1 MRILVVEDERSLAG
15 FIEQTLKQHG
25 FAASVAGTLKEARE
39 LLAQPFDAV
48 ICDRRLPDGDGL
60 DLVKELRAAG
70 NNVPLLMLTALGL
83 PKERVL
89 GLDAG
94 ADDYLPKPFS
104 LFELLAR
111 VKALLRRS
119 GGPAGLLLEA
129 GNVQL
134 DTLHDTV
141 QVGGKAAQLGKR
153 EVVLLRHLLQ
163 RAGQVVGKDVL
174 EQALYGDTDER
185 SRTALEVAIHRLRK
199 LLTQA
204 GSDVNVVTVRGIGY
218 LLDEIEEPVKKAR
231 ARHE

>member
-1 MRILVVEDERSLAG
+1 MRILVIEDERALAG
-15 FIEQTLKQHG
+15 FIEQTLRQHG
-25 FAASVAGTLKEARE
+25 FAASVAGTLAEARQ

-60 DLVKELRAAG
+60 DLVKELRANG
-70 NNVPLLMLTALGL
+70 NHVPLLMLTALGL
-83 PKERVL
+83 PKERVS
-89 GLDAG
+89 GLEAG

-119 GGPAGLLLEA
+119 GGPAGLLLEL
-129 GNVQL
+129 GHLQL

-141 QVGGKAAQLGKR
+141 QVKGKTVALGKR

-174 EQALYGDTDER
+174 EQALYGDTDEK

-199 LLTQA
+199 VL
-204 GSDVNVVTVRGIGY
+204 GSVDSGTNLVTVRGIGY
-218 LLDEIEEPVKKAR
+218 LLEEAPK
-231 ARHE
+231 

>member
-1 MRILVVEDERSLAG
+1 MRILVIEDERALAG
-15 FIEQTLKQHG
+15 FIEQTLRQHG
-25 FAASVAGTLKEARE
+25 FAASVAGTLAEART
-39 LLAQPFDAV
+39 LLTQPFDAV

-83 PKERVL
+83 PKERVT
-89 GLDAG
+89 GLEAG

-119 GGPAGLLLEA
+119 GGPAGLLLEL

-134 DTLHDTV
+134 DTLHETV
-141 QVGGKAAQLGKR
+141 QVAGKTVALGKR

-174 EQALYGDTDER
+174 EQALYGDTDEK

-199 LLTQA
+199 LLTQVEA
-204 GSDVNVVTVRGIGY
+204 SVTVVTVRGIGY
-218 LLDEIEEPVKKAR
+218 LLEDMAAQDK
-231 ARHE
+231 

>member
-1 MRILVVEDERSLAG
+1 MKETDMRILVIEDERALAG
-15 FIEQTLKQHG
+15 FIEQTLRQHG
-25 FAASVAGTLKEARE
+25 FAASVAGTLAEART
-39 LLAQPFDAV
+39 LLTQPFDAV

-70 NNVPLLMLTALGL
+70 NHVRVSGL
-83 PKERVL
+83 E
-89 GLDAG
+89 AG

-119 GGPAGLLLEA
+119 GGPAGLLLEL

-134 DTLHDTV
+134 DTLHETV
-141 QVGGKAAQLGKR
+141 QVAGKTVALGKR

-174 EQALYGDTDER
+174 EQALYGDTDEK

-199 LLTQA
+199 MLTSVNA
-204 GSDVNVVTVRGIGY
+204 SVNVVTVRGIGY
-218 LLDEIEEPVKKAR
+218 LLEDTAK
-231 ARHE
+231 

>member
-1 MRILVVEDERSLAG
+1 MRILVIEDERSLAG
-15 FIEQTLKQHG
+15 FIEQTLRQQG
-25 FAASVAGTLKEARE
+25 FAASVAGTLKEARA
-39 LLAQPFDAV
+39 LLEQPFDAV

-60 DLVKELRAAG
+60 DLVKELRGTG
-70 NNVPLLMLTALGL
+70 NAVPILMLTALGM
-83 PKERVL
+83 PKERVA

-141 QVGGKAAQLGKR
+141 SVKGKAISLGKR
-153 EVVLLRHLLQ
+153 EVLLLRHLLQ

-174 EQALYGDTDER
+174 EQALYGDTGEK
-185 SRTALEVAIHRLRK
+185 SRTALEVAVHRLRK
-199 LLTQA
+199 LLTTS
-204 GSDVNVVTVRGIGY
+204 GSNLTIVTVRGIGY
-218 LLDEIEEPVKKAR
+218 LLDENTNPVTHA
-231 ARHE
+231 

>member
-1 MRILVVEDERSLAG
+1 MRILVIEDERALAG
-15 FIEQTLKQHG
+15 FIEQTLRQHG
-25 FAASVAGTLKEARE
+25 FAASVAGTLAEARP

-83 PKERVL
+83 PKERVT
-89 GLDAG
+89 GLEAG

-119 GGPAGLLLEA
+119 GGPAGLMLEL
-129 GNVQL
+129 GNVHL

-141 QVGGKAAQLGKR
+141 QVAGKTVALGKR

-174 EQALYGDTDER
+174 EQALYGDTDEK

-199 LLTQA
+199 LLTQVDA
-204 GSDVNVVTVRGIGY
+204 SINVVTVRGIGY
-218 LLDEIEEPVKKAR
+218 LLEEMKQ
-231 ARHE
+231 

>member
-1 MRILVVEDERSLAG
+1 MRILVVEDERALAG
-15 FIEQTLKQHG
+15 FIEQTLRQHG
-25 FAASVAGTLKEARE
+25 FAASVAGTLAEART
-39 LLAQPFDAV
+39 LLTQPFDAV

-70 NNVPLLMLTALGL
+70 NHVPLLMLTALGL
-83 PKERVL
+83 PKERVS
-89 GLDAG
+89 GLEAG

-119 GGPAGLLLEA
+119 GGPAGLLLEL

-134 DTLHDTV
+134 DTLHETV
-141 QVGGKAAQLGKR
+141 QVAGKTVALGKR

-174 EQALYGDTDER
+174 EQALYGDTDEK

-199 LLTQA
+199 MLTSVNA
-204 GSDVNVVTVRGIGY
+204 SVNVVTVRGIGY
-218 LLDEIEEPVKKAR
+218 LLEDTAK
-231 ARHE
+231 

>member
-1 MRILVVEDERSLAG
+1 MRILVIEDERALAG
-15 FIEQTLKQHG
+15 FIEQTLRQHG
-25 FAASVAGTLKEARE
+25 FAASVAGTLAEARP

-83 PKERVL
+83 PKERVA
-89 GLDAG
+89 GLEAG

-119 GGPAGLLLEA
+119 GGPAGLMLEL

-134 DTLHDTV
+134 DTLHETV
-141 QVGGKAAQLGKR
+141 QVAGKTVALGKR

-174 EQALYGDTDER
+174 EQALYGDTDEK

-199 LLTQA
+199 LLTQVEA
-204 GSDVNVVTVRGIGY
+204 SVTVVTVRGIGY
-218 LLDEIEEPVKKAR
+218 LLEDMATKR
-231 ARHE
+231 D

>member
-1 MRILVVEDERSLAG
+1 MRILVIEDERALAG
-15 FIEQTLKQHG
+15 FIEQTLRQHG
-25 FAASVAGTLKEARE
+25 FAASVAGTLAEART
-39 LLAQPFDAV
+39 LLTQPFDAV

-70 NNVPLLMLTALGL
+70 NHVPLLMLTALGL
-83 PKERVL
+83 PKERVA
-89 GLDAG
+89 GLEAG

-119 GGPAGLLLEA
+119 GGPAGLLLEL

-134 DTLHDTV
+134 DTLHETV
-141 QVGGKAAQLGKR
+141 QVAGKTVALGKR

-174 EQALYGDTDER
+174 EQALYGDTDEK

-199 LLTQA
+199 LLTSVDA
-204 GSDVNVVTVRGIGY
+204 SVTVVTVRGIGY
-218 LLDEIEEPVKKAR
+218 LLEDMALQR
-231 ARHE
+231 S

>member
-1 MRILVVEDERSLAG
+1 MRILVIEDERALAG
-15 FIEQTLKQHG
+15 FIEQTLRQHG
-25 FAASVAGTLKEARE
+25 FAASVAGTLAEART
-39 LLAQPFDAV
+39 LLTQPFDAV

-60 DLVKELRAAG
+60 DLVKELRAA
-70 NNVPLLMLTALGL
+70 NNHVPLLMLTALGL
-83 PKERVL
+83 PKERVA
-89 GLDAG
+89 GLEAG

-119 GGPAGLLLEA
+119 GGPAGLLLEL

-134 DTLHDTV
+134 DTLHETV
-141 QVGGKAAQLGKR
+141 QVAGKTVALGKR

-174 EQALYGDTDER
+174 EQALYGDTDEK

-199 LLTQA
+199 LLA
-204 GSDVNVVTVRGIGY
+204 SVDASVNVVTVRGIGY
-218 LLDEIEEPVKKAR
+218 LLEDMALQR
-231 ARHE
+231 S

>member
-1 MRILVVEDERSLAG
+1 MRILVIEDERALAG
-15 FIEQTLKQHG
+15 FIEQTLRQHG
-25 FAASVAGTLKEARE
+25 FAASVAGTLAEARP
-39 LLAQPFDAV
+39 LLTQPFDAV

-83 PKERVL
+83 PKERVA
-89 GLDAG
+89 GLEAG

-119 GGPAGLLLEA
+119 GGPAGLMLEL

-134 DTLHDTV
+134 DTLHETV
-141 QVGGKAAQLGKR
+141 QVAGKTVALGKR

-174 EQALYGDTDER
+174 EQALYGDTDEK

-199 LLTQA
+199 LLTQVEA
-204 GSDVNVVTVRGIGY
+204 SVTVVTVRGIGY
-218 LLDEIEEPVKKAR
+218 LLEDMAQQGK
-231 ARHE
+231 

>member
-1 MRILVVEDERSLAG
+1 MRILVIEDERALAG
-15 FIEQTLKQHG
+15 FIEQTLRQHG
-25 FAASVAGTLKEARE
+25 FAASVAGTLADART
-39 LLAQPFDAV
+39 LLTQPFDAV

-83 PKERVL
+83 PKERVT
-89 GLDAG
+89 GLEAG

-119 GGPAGLLLEA
+119 GGPAGLLLEL

-134 DTLHDTV
+134 DTLHETV
-141 QVGGKAAQLGKR
+141 QVAGKTVALGKR

-174 EQALYGDTDER
+174 EQALYGDTDEK

-199 LLTQA
+199 LLTQVEA
-204 GSDVNVVTVRGIGY
+204 SVTVVTVRGIGY
-218 LLDEIEEPVKKAR
+218 LLEDMATQNKL
-231 ARHE
+231 

>member
-1 MRILVVEDERSLAG
+1 MRILVIEDERALAG
-15 FIEQTLKQHG
+15 FIEQTLRQHG
-25 FAASVAGTLKEARE
+25 FAASVAGTLAEART
-39 LLAQPFDAV
+39 LLTQPFDAV

-70 NNVPLLMLTALGL
+70 NHVPLLMLTALGL
-83 PKERVL
+83 PKERVS
-89 GLDAG
+89 GLEAG

-119 GGPAGLLLEA
+119 GGPAGLVLEL

-134 DTLHDTV
+134 DTLHETV
-141 QVGGKAAQLGKR
+141 QVAGKTVALGKR

-174 EQALYGDTDER
+174 EQALYGDTDEK

-199 LLTQA
+199 MLT
-204 GSDVNVVTVRGIGY
+204 SVNASVTVVTVRGIGY
-218 LLDEIEEPVKKAR
+218 LLEDMAKQ
-231 ARHE
+231 

>member
-1 MRILVVEDERSLAG
+1 MRILVIEDERALAG
-15 FIEQTLKQHG
+15 FIEQTLRQHG
-25 FAASVAGTLKEARE
+25 FAASVAGTLAEARS
-39 LLAQPFDAV
+39 LLTQPFDAV

-70 NNVPLLMLTALGL
+70 NHVPLLMLTALGL
-83 PKERVL
+83 PKERVS
-89 GLDAG
+89 GLEAG

-119 GGPAGLLLEA
+119 GGPAGLMLEL
-129 GNVQL
+129 GHLQL

-141 QVGGKAAQLGKR
+141 QVKGKTVALGKR

-174 EQALYGDTDER
+174 EQALYGDTDEK

-199 LLTQA
+199 VL
-204 GSDVNVVTVRGIGY
+204 GSVDSGTNLVTVRGIGY
-218 LLDEIEEPVKKAR
+218 LLEEAPK
-231 ARHE
+231 

>member
-1 MRILVVEDERSLAG
+1 MRILVIEDERALAG
-15 FIEQTLKQHG
+15 FIEQTLRQHG
-25 FAASVAGTLKEARE
+25 FAASVAGTLAEGRT
-39 LLAQPFDAV
+39 LLTQPFDAV

-83 PKERVL
+83 PKERVT
-89 GLDAG
+89 GLEAG

-119 GGPAGLLLEA
+119 GGPAGLMLEL
-129 GNVQL
+129 GNVNL
-134 DTLHDTV
+134 DTLHETV
-141 QVGGKAAQLGKR
+141 QVAGKTVALGKR

-174 EQALYGDTDER
+174 EQALYGDTDEK

-199 LLTQA
+199 LLTQVEA
-204 GSDVNVVTVRGIGY
+204 SVTVVTVRGIGY
-218 LLDEIEEPVKKAR
+218 LLEEVK
-231 ARHE
+231 

>member
-1 MRILVVEDERSLAG
+1 MRILVIEDERALAG
-15 FIEQTLKQHG
+15 FIEQTLRQHG
-25 FAASVAGTLKEARE
+25 FAASVAGTLAEART
-39 LLAQPFDAV
+39 LLTQPFDAV

-70 NNVPLLMLTALGL
+70 NHVPLLMLTALGL
-83 PKERVL
+83 PKERVS
-89 GLDAG
+89 GLEAG

-119 GGPAGLLLEA
+119 GGPAGLLLEL

-134 DTLHDTV
+134 DTLHETV
-141 QVGGKAAQLGKR
+141 QVAGKTVALGKR

-174 EQALYGDTDER
+174 EQALYGDTDEK

-199 LLTQA
+199 MLSSVNA
-204 GSDVNVVTVRGIGY
+204 SVNVVTVRGIGY
-218 LLDEIEEPVKKAR
+218 LLEDTAAK
-231 ARHE
+231 

>member
-1 MRILVVEDERSLAG
+1 MRILVIEDERALAG
-15 FIEQTLKQHG
+15 FIEQTLRQHG
-25 FAASVAGTLKEARE
+25 FAASVAGTLAEART
-39 LLAQPFDAV
+39 LLTQPFDAV

-83 PKERVL
+83 PKERVT
-89 GLDAG
+89 GLEAG

-119 GGPAGLLLEA
+119 GGPAGLLLEL

-134 DTLHDTV
+134 DTLHETV
-141 QVGGKAAQLGKR
+141 QVAGKTVALGKR

-174 EQALYGDTDER
+174 EQALYGDTDEK

-199 LLTQA
+199 LLMQVEAT
-204 GSDVNVVTVRGIGY
+204 VTVVTVRGIGY
-218 LLDEIEEPVKKAR
+218 LLEDTTGK
-231 ARHE
+231 

>member
-1 MRILVVEDERSLAG
+1 MRILVIEDERALAG
-15 FIEQTLKQHG
+15 FIEQTLRQHG
-25 FAASVAGTLKEARE
+25 FAASVAGTLAEARQ

-60 DLVKELRAAG
+60 DLVKELRANG
-70 NNVPLLMLTALGL
+70 NHVPLLMLTALGL
-83 PKERVL
+83 PKERVS
-89 GLDAG
+89 GLEAG

-119 GGPAGLLLEA
+119 GGPAGLLLEL
-129 GNVQL
+129 GNLQL

-141 QVGGKAAQLGKR
+141 QVKGKTVALGKR

-174 EQALYGDTDER
+174 EQALYGDTDEK

-199 LLTQA
+199 VL
-204 GSDVNVVTVRGIGY
+204 GSVDSGTNLVTVRGIGY
-218 LLDEIEEPVKKAR
+218 LLEEAPK
-231 ARHE
+231 

>member
-1 MRILVVEDERSLAG
+1 MRILVIEDERALAG
-15 FIEQTLKQHG
+15 FIEQTLRQHG
-25 FAASVAGTLKEARE
+25 FAASVAGTLAEART
-39 LLAQPFDAV
+39 LLTQPFDAV

-83 PKERVL
+83 PKERVT
-89 GLDAG
+89 GLEAG

-119 GGPAGLLLEA
+119 GGPAGLLLEL

-134 DTLHDTV
+134 DTLHETV
-141 QVGGKAAQLGKR
+141 QVAGKTVALGKR

-174 EQALYGDTDER
+174 EQALYGDTDEK

-199 LLTQA
+199 LLMQVDAKVT
-204 GSDVNVVTVRGIGY
+204 VVTVRGIGY
-218 LLDEIEEPVKKAR
+218 LLEDTTGK
-231 ARHE
+231 

>member
-1 MRILVVEDERSLAG
+1 MRILVIEDERALAG
-15 FIEQTLKQHG
+15 FIEQTLRQHG
-25 FAASVAGTLKEARE
+25 FAASVAGTLAEART
-39 LLAQPFDAV
+39 LLTQPFDAV

-70 NNVPLLMLTALGL
+70 NHVPLLMLTALGL
-83 PKERVL
+83 PKERVS
-89 GLDAG
+89 GLEAG

-119 GGPAGLLLEA
+119 GGPAGLLLEL

-134 DTLHDTV
+134 DTLHETV
-141 QVGGKAAQLGKR
+141 QVAGKTVALGKR

-174 EQALYGDTDER
+174 EQALYGDTDEK

-199 LLTQA
+199 MLTSVNA
-204 GSDVNVVTVRGIGY
+204 SVNVVTVRGIGY
-218 LLDEIEEPVKKAR
+218 LLEDTAK
-231 ARHE
+231 

>member
-1 MRILVVEDERSLAG
+1 ILMRILVIEDERALAG
-15 FIEQTLKQHG
+15 FIEQTLRQHG
-25 FAASVAGTLKEARE
+25 FAASVAGTLAEART
-39 LLAQPFDAV
+39 LLTQPFDAV

-70 NNVPLLMLTALGL
+70 NHVPLLMLTALGL
-83 PKERVL
+83 PKERVS
-89 GLDAG
+89 GLEAG

-119 GGPAGLLLEA
+119 GGPAGLLLEL

-134 DTLHDTV
+134 DTLHETV
-141 QVGGKAAQLGKR
+141 QVAGKTVALGKR

-174 EQALYGDTDER
+174 EQALYGDTDEK

-199 LLTQA
+199 MLTSVNA
-204 GSDVNVVTVRGIGY
+204 SVNVVTVRGIGY
-218 LLDEIEEPVKKAR
+218 LLEDTAK
-231 ARHE
+231 

>member
-1 MRILVVEDERSLAG
+1 MRILVIEDERALAG
-15 FIEQTLKQHG
+15 FIEQTLRQHG
-25 FAASVAGTLKEARE
+25 FAASVAGTLAEARQ
-39 LLAQPFDAV
+39 LLSQPFDAV

-60 DLVKELRAAG
+60 DLVKELRANG
-70 NNVPLLMLTALGL
+70 NHVPLLMLTALGL
-83 PKERVL
+83 PKERVS
-89 GLDAG
+89 GLEAG

-119 GGPAGLLLEA
+119 GGPAGLLLEL
-129 GNVQL
+129 GHLQL

-141 QVGGKAAQLGKR
+141 QVKGKTVALGKR

-174 EQALYGDTDER
+174 EQALYGDTDEK

-199 LLTQA
+199 VL
-204 GSDVNVVTVRGIGY
+204 GSVDSGTNLVTVRGIGY
-218 LLDEIEEPVKKAR
+218 LLEEAPK
-231 ARHE
+231 

>member
-1 MRILVVEDERSLAG
+1 MRILVIEDERALAG
-15 FIEQTLKQHG
+15 FIEQTLRQHG
-25 FAASVAGTLKEARE
+25 FAASVASTLAEART
-39 LLAQPFDAV
+39 LLTQPFDAV

-60 DLVKELRAAG
+60 DLVKELRAA
-70 NNVPLLMLTALGL
+70 NNHVPLLMLTALGL
-83 PKERVL
+83 PKERVA
-89 GLDAG
+89 GLEAG

-119 GGPAGLLLEA
+119 GGPAGLLLEL

-134 DTLHDTV
+134 DTLHETV
-141 QVGGKAAQLGKR
+141 QVNGKTVALGKR

-174 EQALYGDTDER
+174 EQALYGDTDEK

-199 LLTQA
+199 LLA
-204 GSDVNVVTVRGIGY
+204 SVDASVNVVTVRGIGY
-218 LLDEIEEPVKKAR
+218 LLEDMALQR
-231 ARHE
+231 S

>member
-1 MRILVVEDERSLAG
+1 MRILVIEDERALAG
-15 FIEQTLKQHG
+15 FIEQTLRQHG
-25 FAASVAGTLKEARE
+25 FAASVAGTLAEART
-39 LLAQPFDAV
+39 LLTQPFDAV

-70 NNVPLLMLTALGL
+70 NHVPLLMLTALGL
-83 PKERVL
+83 PKERVS
-89 GLDAG
+89 GLEAG

-119 GGPAGLLLEA
+119 GGPAGLLLEL

-134 DTLHDTV
+134 DTLHETV
-141 QVGGKAAQLGKR
+141 QVSGKTVALGKR

-174 EQALYGDTDER
+174 EQALYGDTDEK

-199 LLTQA
+199 VLA
-204 GSDVNVVTVRGIGY
+204 SVGSTINVVTVRGIGY
-218 LLDEIEEPVKKAR
+218 LLEETATSAK
-231 ARHE
+231 

>member
-1 MRILVVEDERSLAG
+1 LRILVIEDEKSLAG
-15 FIEQTLKQHG
+15 FIEQTLRQHG
-25 FAASVAGTLKEARE
+25 FAASVATTLADARSM
-39 LLAQPFDAV
+39 LGQPYDAV

-60 DLVKELRAAG
+60 DLVKELRASG
-70 NNVPLLMLTALGL
+70 NNIPILMLTALGL
-83 PKERVL
+83 PKERVT
-89 GLDAG
+89 GLEAG

-119 GGPAGLLLEA
+119 GGPAGLTLEA

-141 QVGGKAAQLGKR
+141 QIAGKAVPLGKR

-174 EQALYGDTDER
+174 EQALYGDTDDK
-185 SRTALEVAIHRLRK
+185 SRTALEVAVHRLRK
-199 LLTQA
+199 LLSNHGA
-204 GSDVNVVTVRGIGY
+204 SLSIVTVRGIGY
-218 LLDEIEEPVKKAR
+218 LLDESSMSEAN
-231 ARHE
+231 AG

>member
-1 MRILVVEDERSLAG
+1 MRILVIEDERALAG
-15 FIEQTLKQHG
+15 FIEQTLRQHG
-25 FAASVAGTLKEARE
+25 FAASVAGTLAEART
-39 LLAQPFDAV
+39 LLTQPFDAV

-70 NNVPLLMLTALGL
+70 NHVPLLMLTALGL
-83 PKERVL
+83 PKERVA
-89 GLDAG
+89 GLEAG

-119 GGPAGLLLEA
+119 GGPAGLVLEL
-129 GNVQL
+129 GNLQL
-134 DTLHDTV
+134 NTLHDTV
-141 QVGGKAAQLGKR
+141 QVKGKTVGLGKR

-174 EQALYGDTDER
+174 EQALYGDTDEK

-199 LLTQA
+199 VLA
-204 GSDVNVVTVRGIGY
+204 GVDSGTNLVTVRGIGY
-218 LLDEIEEPVKKAR
+218 LLEEAAK
-231 ARHE
+231 